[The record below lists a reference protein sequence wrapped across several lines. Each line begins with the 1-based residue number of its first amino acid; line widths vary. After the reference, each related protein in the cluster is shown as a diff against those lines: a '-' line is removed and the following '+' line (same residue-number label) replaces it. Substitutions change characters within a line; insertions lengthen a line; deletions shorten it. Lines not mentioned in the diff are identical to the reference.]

1 MSARDQTF
9 HPPYVRYSLASLRCL
24 GSSRSSAAVRPGTE
38 RVRPSA
44 ERAEASAS
52 ASSNALR
59 GEPSVRSARSVP
71 PPASATSHA
80 SPVTG

>member
-1 MSARDQTF
+1 
-9 HPPYVRYSLASLRCL
+9 
-24 GSSRSSAAVRPGTE
+24 
-38 RVRPSA
+38 
-44 ERAEASAS
+44 
-52 ASSNALR
+52 LR